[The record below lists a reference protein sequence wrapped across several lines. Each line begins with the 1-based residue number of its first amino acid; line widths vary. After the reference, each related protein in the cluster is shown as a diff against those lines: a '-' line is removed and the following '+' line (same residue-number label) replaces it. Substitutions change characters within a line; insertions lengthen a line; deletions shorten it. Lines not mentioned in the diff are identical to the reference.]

1 MVANPWLLEFW
12 RFAGLV
18 FVAILVGLIVG
29 HVTFAL
35 LVGVGAY
42 LFYHLSN
49 LRRLERW
56 FQDKGRT
63 VPEIQGV
70 WGEIYYHLQRMQ
82 RRNRK
87 RKKKLAAMLNR
98 FRDSTAAMPDA
109 TVVLDRE
116 GLIEWWNE
124 AASRVFGLRQTQDV
138 GQPFTNLVRHPDLL
152 LYLEREDYTDAVGVP
167 SPVDERIRLSVR
179 VIPYGNNQRLLVAR
193 DMTRLF
199 LLEQM
204 RRDFIANVSHELRTP
219 LTVISGYVEALQ
231 DADDECTRRWDR
243 SLGAVQQQAA
253 RMEQIVTD
261 LLLLSRLETE
271 DAQRE
276 QHEVDV
282 PGILAQVCE
291 EAQLLGRG
299 RHDLALEAEE
309 GLWLLGSRSE
319 LRSAFSNLIFN
330 AVRYT
335 PAGGRIHVRWYSDEQ
350 GAHFEVH
357 DTGIGIATQHIP
369 RLTERFY
376 RVDVGRSRE
385 AGGTGLGLA
394 IVKHVLMRHD
404 ARLSI
409 DSTPGEGSTFACHF
423 PREQILP
430 AAQSRAGASD

>member
-1 MVANPWLLEFW
+1 MANPWLLEFW

-18 FVAILVGLIVG
+18 FVAILVGLVAG
-29 HVTFAL
+29 HITFAL
-35 LVGVGAY
+35 LIAVSIY
-42 LFYHLSN
+42 LLYHLTN

-56 FQDKGRT
+56 FQGKDRT
-63 VPEIQGV
+63 TRELQGV
-70 WGEIYYHLQRMQ
+70 WGEIYYHLQRLQ

-98 FRDSTAAMPDA
+98 FRESTAAMPDA
-109 TVVLDRE
+109 TVVLDQD

-124 AASRVFGLRQTQDV
+124 ASGRVFGLRQAQDV

-152 LYLEREDYTDAVGVP
+152 QYLERQDYTEAVGLP
-167 SPVDERIRLSVR
+167 SPVDDRIRLSVR
-179 VIPYGNNQRLLVAR
+179 VIPYGNNQRLVVGR

-231 DADDECTRRWDR
+231 DADEDCTRQWGR
-243 SLGAVQQQAA
+243 SLTSMQQQAA
-253 RMEQIVTD
+253 RMQQIVTD

-271 DAQRE
+271 DGQRE
-276 QHEVDV
+276 RHEVDV
-282 PGILAQVCE
+282 PGMLTMMRE
-291 EAQLLGRG
+291 EAELLGRG
-299 RHDLALEAEE
+299 RHELHVEADP

-319 LRSAFSNLIFN
+319 LRSALSNLVFN

-335 PAGGRIHVRWYSDEQ
+335 PEGGRIDIRWFSDDE
-350 GAHFEVH
+350 GAHFQVQ
-357 DTGIGIATQHIP
+357 DTGIGIAAQHLP

-385 AGGTGLGLA
+385 VGGTGLGLA
-394 IVKHVLMRHD
+394 IVKHVLMRHQ
-404 ARLSI
+404 ATLSV
-409 DSTPGEGSTFACHF
+409 DSAPGEGSTFACHF
-423 PREQILP
+423 PPDMVFRSPE
-430 AAQSRAGASD
+430 ARANASD